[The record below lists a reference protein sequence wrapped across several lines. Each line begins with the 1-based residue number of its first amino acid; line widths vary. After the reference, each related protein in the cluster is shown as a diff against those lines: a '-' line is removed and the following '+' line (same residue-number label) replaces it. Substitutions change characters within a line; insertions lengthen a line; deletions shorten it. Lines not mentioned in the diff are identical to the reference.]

1 MLEELNHSGY
11 IVIKRTCE
19 LSDNTQAVKGDT
31 GSAEITKTECRYA
44 YEYTDGY
51 IYIYAYEA
59 IVLMIMRE

>member
-1 MLEELNHSGY
+1 M
-11 IVIKRTCE
+11 
-19 LSDNTQAVKGDT
+19 NTHFTRYKLHIP

-51 IYIYAYEA
+51 IYAYEA